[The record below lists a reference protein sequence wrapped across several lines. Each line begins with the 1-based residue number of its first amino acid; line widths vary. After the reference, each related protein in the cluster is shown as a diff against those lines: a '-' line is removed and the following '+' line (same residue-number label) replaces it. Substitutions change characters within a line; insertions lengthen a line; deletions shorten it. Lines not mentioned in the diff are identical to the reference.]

1 MQNVIK
7 INQNRILVLIF
18 YCDQSF
24 NNKGGEINE
33 NFDIYKL
40 SINKNSKLKN
50 AGYKYI
56 IYIVYILLY
65 NYCIIIL
72 SLYI

>member
-18 YCDQSF
+18 HCDQSF
-24 NNKGGEINE
+24 NNKGEEINE

-56 IYIVYILLY
+56 IIVYILLY